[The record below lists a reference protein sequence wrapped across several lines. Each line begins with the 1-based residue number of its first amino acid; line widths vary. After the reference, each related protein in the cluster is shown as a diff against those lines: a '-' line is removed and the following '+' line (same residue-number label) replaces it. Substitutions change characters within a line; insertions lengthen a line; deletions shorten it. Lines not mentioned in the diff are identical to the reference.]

1 MNRPRLRAVIAAI
14 VSMAVVAALA
24 AVLMTSPA
32 GARLLQAV
40 VDAGGRTA
48 STQQFRHAQAILL
61 LGGRTARVHDAAR
74 LHQATGLPILITG
87 KGTGDSGFRAE
98 SEKMQ
103 DILAKEYR
111 IQARSIETESVNT
124 EENAAFSWCLWGR
137 QGIRRVLLVT
147 DVRHML
153 RARVAFSLVGFDAI
167 PAPAQEP
174 SDPGEPLGL
183 KGLLPSAAGFK
194 AAKVPLKQLGGAA
207 ALVAEHL
214 RKGRPACGQPPDV
227 GNPAP

>member
-1 MNRPRLRAVIAAI
+1 MSRPGLKAVFATL
-14 VSMAVVAALA
+14 VSVLVGMALGAALFA
-24 AVLMTSPA
+24 SPA
-32 GARLLQAV
+32 GARLLLSV
-40 VDAGGRTA
+40 VDAAGRA
-48 STQQFRHAQAILL
+48 GSHQGLQDRQAILL

-74 LHQATGLPILITG
+74 IHKATGLPILISG

-111 IQARSIETESVNT
+111 IGTRGIETESVNT

-147 DVRHML
+147 DTRHML
-153 RARVAFSLVGFDAI
+153 RARVAFSLAGFDVI
-167 PAPAQEP
+167 PAPAEQAQGP
-174 SDPGEPLGL
+174 DEPLGPQDF
-183 KGLLPSAAGFK
+183 LPSAAGLE

-207 ALVAEHL
+207 ALVAE
-214 RKGRPACGQPPDV
+214 RIRDGGPTCSR
-227 GNPAP
+227 

>member
-1 MNRPRLRAVIAAI
+1 
-14 VSMAVVAALA
+14 MAVVAALA
-24 AVLMTSPA
+24 AVLVTSPA

-40 VDAGGRTA
+40 VDAGGRTG
-48 STQQFRHAQAILL
+48 STQGLQDRQAIVL

-74 LHQATGLPILITG
+74 IHQATGLPILITG

-103 DILAKEYR
+103 DILVKEYR
-111 IQARSIETESVNT
+111 IATRGIETESVNT

-137 QGIRRVLLVT
+137 HGIRRVLLVT

-153 RARVAFSLVGFDAI
+153 RAREAFSLVGFDVV

-174 SDPGEPLGL
+174 PRPAKPLGL
-183 KGLLPSAAGFK
+183 HGWLPSAAGFE
-194 AAKVPLKQLGGAA
+194 AAKLPLRELGGAA
-207 ALVAEHL
+207 ALVAERL
-214 RKGRPACGQPPDV
+214 RDGRPACGQPPDV
-227 GNPAP
+227 ARPAP